1 MGGTLTVLKKFLKT
15 VLDEVDFF
23 VNLHS
28 FPVLSQSPIQS
39 LPSKVS
45 HLRPPRQSN
54 FQTTLL
60 P

>member
-28 FPVLSQSPIQS
+28 FPVPSQSPIQS